1 MIRNNRGISLV
12 EILAVLTIAS
22 LLAGLAFAG
31 WQRAIEAARTS
42 ACLANLRAIGA
53 ASAEYSADN
62 DGRLPATAHQR
73 ASWIGTLQP
82 YLGTK
87 RPYRCPLDR
96 NLRRVASYAL
106 NDALANPAFSRRVSI
121 ARPAETMFMAETS
134 DRFDGG
140 DHFHFLD
147 EETGE
152 LVAAGAAEQFPA
164 HRHGRGS
171 NFLFVDGHIETLS
184 PRELAPRLG
193 AASAF
198 LNPAP

>member
-1 MIRNNRGISLV
+1 MS
-12 EILAVLTIAS
+12 T
-22 LLAGLAFAG
+22 
-31 WQRAIEAARTS
+31 
-42 ACLANLRAIGA
+42 CLANLRALGA
-53 ASAEYSADN
+53 ASAEYSVDN

-73 ASWIGTLQP
+73 SSWIGTLQP

-87 RPYRCPLDR
+87 KPYRCPLDR

-106 NDALANPAFSRRVSI
+106 NDALAGPADFRRITV
-121 ARPAETMFMAETS
+121 ARPSQTMFMAETA

-140 DHFHFLD
+140 DHFHFID

-152 LVAAGAAEQFPA
+152 LTAAGAAEQFPA

-184 PRELAPRLG
+184 PRELSARLR
-193 AASAF
+193 AADSAF